1 MDYQEAVAYLHGLQ
15 RLGVK
20 LGLERTQE
28 LLRRVGR
35 PDRQCGRIVH
45 ITGTSGKGSVA
56 ALVESGLRAAGH
68 RVGLYTSPSLERF
81 TDRFQVD
88 RQDMAEAEL
97 AELVGLLRGH
107 IDAMVAEGHE
117 QPTEFEVTTVLG
129 FLYYARHKVDWLVLE
144 VGVGGRYDA
153 TNVIDNPA
161 VTCITNIGL
170 DHTDWLGS
178 TEEQIAWEK
187 AGIIKPAVPCVT
199 GTEHPGALDV
209 IRAEAESQ
217 NAVLAEVGRADYQV
231 DSFGPEGQVVDLLG
245 ARGWYRGVHLPLL
258 GQHQSQNAAV
268 ALRVLEL
275 CGVKEEAIRAG
286 FAAVSWPGRMEL
298 LPTPGGPLVLLD
310 AAHNPAKCGALAEAV
325 RQYFPGRRVHLVLG
339 ALADKNVEEM
349 ARPLLELA
357 ERTWVT
363 TPESPRQLPAER
375 LAEVC
380 TKLGSPG
387 VSVVPGVAGAVDA
400 AVAASG
406 PSDLV
411 VITGSFYTVGPAR
424 RHLLAPSAKKVVS
437 RGQE

>member
-1 MDYQEAVAYLHGLQ
+1 MDYSQAVGYLHGLQ

-35 PDRQCGRIVH
+35 PDRKCGRIVH

-56 ALVESGLRAAGH
+56 ALVESGLRAAGNK
-68 RVGLYTSPSLERF
+68 VGLYTSPSLERF

-88 RQDMAEAEL
+88 RQDMAETEL

-129 FLYYARHKVDWLVLE
+129 FLYYARHEVDWLVLE

-153 TNVIDNPA
+153 TNVIDNAA

-209 IRAEAESQ
+209 IRAEAEAQ
-217 NAVLAEVGRADYQV
+217 NAVLAEVGRDDYRV
-231 DSFGPEGQVVDLLG
+231 DSLGPEGQVVDLLG
-245 ARGWYRGVHLPLL
+245 ARGWYRGVRLPLL
-258 GQHQSQNAAV
+258 GQHQAQNAAV

-275 CGVKEEAIRAG
+275 CGVKEEAVRAG

-298 LPTPGGPLVLLD
+298 VHTAGGPLVLLD
-310 AAHNPAKCGALAEAV
+310 AAHNPAKCQALAEAV
-325 RQYFPGRRVHLVLG
+325 RQYFPGRPVSLVLG

-357 ERTWVT
+357 ERIWVT

-375 LAEVC
+375 MAEVC
-380 TKLGSPG
+380 ARLGRLG
-387 VSVVPGVAGAVDA
+387 AAVVPGVADAVDA
-400 AVAASG
+400 ALAASG
-406 PSDLV
+406 PTDLV

-424 RHLLAPSAKKVVS
+424 RHLLDPNA
-437 RGQE
+437 